1 MNKKRLILCFIP
13 FVNVIFWYIITMKN
27 SHKMTKGWQFKIILC
42 MFVSG
47 IVGSVLLLAIKA
59 IIHSQTL
66 FINFALYYLFSLI
79 IVIPQIFLHEI
90 LIKK

>member
-42 MFVSG
+42 MAVS
-47 IVGSVLLLAIKA
+47 VCACSKTEGSNETAEAVQMQLERTEDIQKN
-59 IIHSQTL
+59 IT
-66 FINFALYYLFSLI
+66 
-79 IVIPQIFLHEI
+79 E
-90 LIKK
+90 